1 LKNNAQWKGNLTANL
16 GTAKLTMDSSQ
27 FDGNLVVASEKE
39 TAETWEEFLESID
52 NQLDSDLM
60 PNTPEGVERYYQL
73 LQDALGLKEAAD
85 LRTFEGKLVDSEIKN
100 STWNGNLEVS
110 AGSADQKLTS
120 ASTWTGDVKLTGG
133 ETTLALDSSTWTG
146 DFTDKSAKSFT
157 LKNSAWKLNKDNAID
172 SVVADSTSAIFLE
185 GAPKTLTVK
194 NMDSSATFVLDLQY
208 AGDDV
213 ANYRGA
219 NNSDYI
225 LVTDSAKGSSR
236 IVATPESNLSGL
248 TAGHKLCFA
257 TAPVGD
263 ATFNVTSS
271 VSQYV
276 TNSTK
281 LYNLLTTYDVK
292 SDTDATADYSGS
304 KNWYLTLNQK
314 EEQPNENAHV
324 PGAAY
329 RAALALWRDNDTL
342 LKRLGELHENSLDN
356 GAWVPPLHTLLVSLN
371 TVTVKATAS

>member
-1 LKNNAQWKGNLTANL
+1 
-16 GTAKLTMDSSQ
+16 
-27 FDGNLVVASEKE
+27 
-39 TAETWEEFLESID
+39 
-52 NQLDSDLM
+52 
-60 PNTPEGVERYYQL
+60 
-73 LQDALGLKEAAD
+73 
-85 LRTFEGKLVDSEIKN
+85 
-100 STWNGNLEVS
+100 
-110 AGSADQKLTS
+110 
-120 ASTWTGDVKLTGG
+120 
-133 ETTLALDSSTWTG
+133 
-146 DFTDKSAKSFT
+146 
-157 LKNSAWKLNKDNAID
+157 
-172 SVVADSTSAIFLE
+172 
-185 GAPKTLTVK
+185 
-194 NMDSSATFVLDLQY
+194 MDSSATFVLDLQY

-213 ANYRGA
+213 ANYRSA
-219 NNSDYI
+219 NDSDYI